1 MPSPDLPKP
10 EYPGFRTTVF
20 FFEPALQANAKK
32 AGMDGV
38 FYDVGTRLAGKA
50 ETDAQGDFSLKL
62 KPGRYSVLIG
72 KDTLFYANIIDGQG
86 YLHPVEVKKGE
97 RNRIGLRADWD
108 AKTRTCQP
116 SSRFHRRVG
125 MEGSKTTAT
134 HFCLLA
140 IRVQPLD
147 LPSCL
152 WPRLGFRT

>member
-1 MPSPDLPKP
+1 MYDFHNFVKRSGISALLIFTILHVLGCSMDSVKVTGNVIRVRGNQMPSPDLPKP

-20 FFEPALQANAKK
+20 FFEPALQTNAKK

-50 ETDAQGDFSLKL
+50 ETDAQGDFSLRL

-108 AKTRTCQP
+108 AKY
-116 SSRFHRRVG
+116 
-125 MEGSKTTAT
+125 
-134 HFCLLA
+134 
-140 IRVQPLD
+140 
-147 LPSCL
+147 
-152 WPRLGFRT
+152 

>member
-1 MPSPDLPKP
+1 MNDFQIFLKQFAFSSLFILSFFSVFSCSRVSVKVTGNVIRVRGNQMPSPDLPKP

-38 FYDVGTRLAGKA
+38 FYDVGTRLAGRA

-72 KDTLFYANIIDGQG
+72 KDTFFYANIIDGQG

-108 AKTRTCQP
+108 AKY
-116 SSRFHRRVG
+116 
-125 MEGSKTTAT
+125 
-134 HFCLLA
+134 
-140 IRVQPLD
+140 
-147 LPSCL
+147 
-152 WPRLGFRT
+152 